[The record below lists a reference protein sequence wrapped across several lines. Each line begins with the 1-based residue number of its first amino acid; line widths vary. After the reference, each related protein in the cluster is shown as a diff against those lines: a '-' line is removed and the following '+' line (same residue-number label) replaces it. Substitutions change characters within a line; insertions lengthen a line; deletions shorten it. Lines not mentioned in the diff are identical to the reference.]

1 MCAGKFQLQIDL
13 PACSLSALLYKLVAI
28 TRNTKPLN

>member
-13 PACSLSALLYKLVAI
+13 PASSFYSALNETSEVTEDPIFVK
-28 TRNTKPLN
+28 